1 MPSKL
6 RFRLSLFILL
16 IALSIGFASALSYN
30 LYSGTQDYNAGLSVA
45 MRQKAAAFEILSQ
58 LENLQFE
65 NSEDRSEK
73 MKKLL
78 GQISNWDIVQRG
90 LVEGNEVYRI
100 SDEKSPELISKIEAT
115 SENFLFASRAAKRI
129 VTSDDFSNTEELNQV
144 YTALQDYAQ
153 GMNDVA
159 GQYNKESDQFQ
170 LSNLIALLILALATF
185 VVLWIGMKILIIPIL
200 KKGEEAEDVKA
211 LVASELESVKTAKAE
226 FLSNM
231 GHELITPI
239 NGVLGMA
246 EILGRTGLNEEQSK
260 YVRSIKNSSNNLLNI
275 VTDIIDHTSLDSGE
289 IEVVKEAFNI
299 SECMEQVIDLVK
311 PGIGEKRV
319 ELICDIDPH
328 LPQEIVQDER
338 KIRQALVN
346 LTAHAIKLTESGEVI
361 LKVELLNHEGEF
373 IQIKYSI
380 SDSARSF
387 NATEQRRLFA
397 NNGNEPLEGQPIAL
411 KISKQLVDKL
421 NGRIWLDESDE
432 RGNIIAF
439 TIVAES
445 TGAIEM
451 TKVTKLVGKKV
462 LVVDTN
468 KTALKIIV
476 KQLSTWGMQATPFNS
491 VELVTDMIDNLTR
504 FDLCII
510 DSTTQELGG
519 RSLAE
524 KIRSRYA
531 EDDLPMIVTT
541 TTSQNAID
549 QQGDLYTAILS
560 KPIKQSKLLETI
572 LKVLHLNDQ
581 KESVGVYEGAFGKK
595 HLRILI
601 AQDNDLS
608 RAVTEKQLSILGHK
622 CTAVRSGKD
631 VIDNGVKGKYDLLIV
646 DSTLDGMKGVEA
658 VKHLRRITNED
669 DMPLVFGL
677 SKDDNQSKREMKQAG
692 ADEVLHAKVGVDE
705 IQSKIEEWF
714 EISS

>member
-1 MPSKL
+1 
-6 RFRLSLFILL
+6 
-16 IALSIGFASALSYN
+16 
-30 LYSGTQDYNAGLSVA
+30 

-58 LENLQFE
+58 LEYLQFHQSE
-65 NSEDRSEK
+65 NREELI
-73 MKKLL
+73 KKLS
-78 GQISNWDIVQRG
+78 GQLSNWNIVQRG

-100 SDEKSPELISKIEAT
+100 SDEKSSELISKIEAT
-115 SENFLFASRAAKRI
+115 SKNFLFAYRNATKVVSA
-129 VTSDDFSNTEELNQV
+129 DDFSNVDELSAIYV
-144 YTALQDYAQ
+144 SLQGYAD

-170 LSNLIALLILALATF
+170 MSNLIALLILALTTL
-185 VVLWIGMKILIIPIL
+185 VVLWLGMRILVIPIL

-211 LVASELESVKTAKAE
+211 LVASELENVKAAKAE

-275 VTDIIDHTSLDSGE
+275 VTDIIDHTSLEAGE

-299 SECMEQVIDLVK
+299 YECMEQVIDLVK
-311 PGIGEKRV
+311 PGIGEKRI
-319 ELICDIDPH
+319 ELICDLDPH
-328 LPQEIVQDER
+328 LPEEIVQDER
-338 KIRQALVN
+338 RIRQTLVN
-346 LTAHAIKLTESGEVI
+346 LAAHSIKNTESGNVI
-361 LKVELLNHEGEF
+361 LKVEQLHHEGEF
-373 IQIKYSI
+373 IQIKFSI
-380 SDSARSF
+380 SDSAQGIDIP
-387 NATEQRRLFA
+387 AQRRLFA
-397 NNGNEPLEGQPIAL
+397 NSGTEVLEGQPIAL

-421 NGRIWLDESDE
+421 NGRIWLEESGE
-432 RGNIIAF
+432 KGNVISF

-445 TGAIEM
+445 TGSIEM

-531 EDDLPMIVTT
+531 ENDLPMIVTT
-541 TTSQNAID
+541 TSAQNAID
-549 QQGDLYTAILS
+549 QQGDLYTAIIT

-572 LKVLHLNDQ
+572 LKVLHLNNQQD
-581 KESVGVYEGAFGKK
+581 SVGVYEGAFGKK

-608 RAVTEKQLSILGHK
+608 RAVTEKHLSILGHK

-631 VIDNGVKGKYDLLIV
+631 VIDNGVKGKFDLLIV
-646 DSTLDGMKGVEA
+646 DSSLDGMKGIDA

-677 SKDDNQSKREMKQAG
+677 SEDDIRSKKEMKQAG
-692 ADEVLHAKVGVDE
+692 ADEVLPSKVGVEE